1 MVSRIAFPLVALVVA
16 GGCSGRDAT
25 GPTSQNRSPSMSAPV
40 SSFTATA
47 PGNESLVRE
56 ADVGSGGG
64 TSRRIL
70 HVTKEC
76 SQFAGPPGSFCT
88 ITASNLKKIRVGWR
102 VVYASGAD
110 ATGAINSDV
119 VLGPPGG
126 GSNAA
131 FGHCDVSNAPNGT
144 NLGLCTFSGGTGEFT
159 HFTGRFVVS
168 GNDPLGIVY
177 HWDGPYSF
185 GPRDRD

>member
-1 MVSRIAFPLVALVVA
+1 MTRSKLLVATAIIASVVITA
-16 GGCSGRDAT
+16 CSD
-25 GPTSQNRSPSMSAPV
+25 M
-40 SSFTATA
+40 TA
-47 PGNESLVRE
+47 PKKAVAPSLSKSPQLAAERDGARRE
-56 ADVGSGGG
+56 ERPS
-64 TSRRIL
+64 RIL

-88 ITASNLKKIRVGWR
+88 ITSSNVKAIKVGWR

-126 GSNAA
+126 GPNAA

-144 NLGLCTFSGGTGEFT
+144 NLGLCTFSGGTGQFT
-159 HFTGRFVVS
+159 HFRGRFVVS

-185 GPRDRD
+185 GRRDPD